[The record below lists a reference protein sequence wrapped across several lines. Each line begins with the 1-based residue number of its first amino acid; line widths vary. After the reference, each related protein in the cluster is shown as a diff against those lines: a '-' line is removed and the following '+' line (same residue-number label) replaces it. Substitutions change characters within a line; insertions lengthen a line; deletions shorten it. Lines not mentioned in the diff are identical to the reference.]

1 MAIKPV
7 TNTNAPNES
16 TINRGEQTSL
26 RSEKGNSKVV
36 IKKGTGL
43 NAGQGFSIGLKEI
56 DTAVIN
62 HIRNIMKPVVRE
74 SNEII
79 KVPVMYGN
87 EERWKSVRSRG
98 VLRDKNGVIILPV
111 IVIKRTSLTMNPDM
125 PLSFDN
131 DVRGKF
137 ISVIRS
143 SNGWSK
149 NNRYDRFS
157 VLTGQKPVE
166 EFVKTGMPDFVICSY
181 SIVMMTSFM
190 EQMNDLNTIMVE
202 HLETYWGD
210 STSYK
215 FLSGLDG
222 SISNVSEMTVDSER
236 LIKNEFSISIKG
248 YVIPEFTSNVFGTTA
263 EIQKSRTPS
272 KVTFGFE
279 GDATDKQVGK

>member
-1 MAIKPV
+1 MAIKPI
-7 TNTNAPNES
+7 TNTNVTNES
-16 TINRGEQTSL
+16 TINRAEQTSI
-26 RSEKGNSKVV
+26 RSEKGNAKVV
-36 IKKGTGL
+36 IKKPGGRD
-43 NAGQGFSIGLKEI
+43 GGKGFAIGLKDI
-56 DTAVIN
+56 DTTVIN

-87 EERWKSVRSRG
+87 EERWKSVRGRG
-98 VLRDKNGVIILPV
+98 VLRDKNGIVILPV

-131 DVRGKF
+131 DVKGKY

-166 EFVKTGMPDFVICSY
+166 EFVQTGMPDFVVCTY
-181 SIVMMTSFM
+181 NIVMMTAYM
-190 EQMNDLNTIMVE
+190 EQMNDLNSIMIE

-210 STSYK
+210 STSYR
-215 FLSGLDG
+215 FLSALSGDISDATEMESDG
-222 SISNVSEMTVDSER
+222 ER
-236 LIKNEFSISIKG
+236 IIKNELTIEIKG
-248 YVIPEFTSNVFGTTA
+248 YMIPEFTDNVFGKTA
-263 EIQKSRTPS
+263 EMARGYTVK
-272 KVTFGFE
+272 KVSFSE
-279 GDATDKQVGK
+279 KII

>member
-16 TINRGEQTSL
+16 TINRGEQRSF
-26 RSEKGNSKVV
+26 RSEKGNAKVV

-43 NAGQGFSIGLKEI
+43 NAGKGFSIGLKEI

-87 EERWKSVRSRG
+87 EERWKSVRGRG

-131 DVRGKF
+131 DVKGKY
-137 ISVIRS
+137 ITVIRS

-181 SIVMMTSFM
+181 SIVMMTAFM

-210 STSYK
+210 SNSYR
-215 FLSGLDG
+215 FLSALSGD
-222 SISNVSEMTVDSER
+222 ISNEVQMESDGER
-236 LIKNEFSISIKG
+236 LVRNELALEIKG
-248 YVIPEFTSNVFGTTA
+248 YMIPEFTDNIFGKTA
-263 EIQKSRTPS
+263 EAGRGYTPK
-272 KVTFGFE
+272 KVVFSETIL
-279 GDATDKQVGK
+279 

>member
-16 TINRGEQTSL
+16 TVNRGEQTSI
-26 RSEKGNSKVV
+26 RSEKGNAKVV
-36 IKKGTGL
+36 IKKGTGI

-87 EERWKSVRSRG
+87 EERWKSVRGRG
-98 VLRDKNGVIILPV
+98 VLRDKNGVVILPV

-137 ISVIRS
+137 ISVVRS

-215 FLSGLDG
+215 FLSALSGD
-222 SISNVSEMTVDSER
+222 ISNEVQMESDGER
-236 LIKNEFSISIKG
+236 LVRNELTLEIKG
-248 YVIPEFTSNVFGTTA
+248 YMIPEFTDNIFGKTA
-263 EIQKSRTPS
+263 EAGRGYTPK
-272 KVTFGFE
+272 KVVFSETIL
-279 GDATDKQVGK
+279 

>member
-16 TINRGEQTSL
+16 TINRGEQRSF
-26 RSEKGNSKVV
+26 RSEKGNAKVV

-87 EERWKSVRSRG
+87 EERWKSVRGRG
-98 VLRDKNGVIILPV
+98 VLRDKNGVIILPI

-131 DVRGKF
+131 DVKGKY

-166 EFVKTGMPDFVICSY
+166 EFIKTGMPDFVICSY
-181 SIVMMTSFM
+181 SIVMMTAFM
-190 EQMNDLNTIMVE
+190 EQMNDLNTIWIE

-215 FLSGLDG
+215 FLSALSGD
-222 SISNVSEMTVDSER
+222 ISNEVQMESDGER
-236 LIKNEFSISIKG
+236 LVRNELALEIKG
-248 YVIPEFTSNVFGTTA
+248 YMIPEFTDNVFGKTA
-263 EIQKSRTPS
+263 EAGRGYTPK
-272 KVTFGFE
+272 KVVFSETIL
-279 GDATDKQVGK
+279 

>member
-16 TINRGEQTSL
+16 TINRGEQRSF
-26 RSEKGNSKVV
+26 RSEKGNAKVV

-98 VLRDKNGVIILPV
+98 VLRDKNGIIILPV

-137 ISVIRS
+137 ISVVRS

-166 EFVKTGMPDFVICSY
+166 EFVKTGMPDFVVCTY
-181 SIVMMTSFM
+181 NIVMMTAFM

-202 HLETYWGD
+202 H
-210 STSYK
+210 
-215 FLSGLDG
+215 
-222 SISNVSEMTVDSER
+222 
-236 LIKNEFSISIKG
+236 
-248 YVIPEFTSNVFGTTA
+248 
-263 EIQKSRTPS
+263 
-272 KVTFGFE
+272 
-279 GDATDKQVGK
+279 

>member
-16 TINRGEQTSL
+16 TINRGEQRSF
-26 RSEKGNSKVV
+26 RSEKGNAKVV

-98 VLRDKNGVIILPV
+98 VLRDKNGIIILPV

-137 ISVIRS
+137 VSVVRS

-166 EFVKTGMPDFVICSY
+166 EFIKTGMPDFVICSY
-181 SIVMMTSFM
+181 SIVMMTAFM

-215 FLSGLDG
+215 FLSALSGD
-222 SISNVSEMTVDSER
+222 ISNEVQMESDGER
-236 LIKNEFSISIKG
+236 LVRNELTLEIKG
-248 YVIPEFTSNVFGTTA
+248 YMIPEFTDNVFGKTA
-263 EIQKSRTPS
+263 EAARGYTPK
-272 KVTFGFE
+272 KVVFSETIL
-279 GDATDKQVGK
+279 

>member
-7 TNTNAPNES
+7 TNPNALNKSEVS
-16 TINRGEQTSL
+16 RAEQRSI
-26 RSEKGNSKVV
+26 RSEKGNAKVT
-36 IKKGTGL
+36 IKKPGGRD
-43 NAGQGFSIGLKEI
+43 AGKSYSITLKDI

-87 EERWKSVRSRG
+87 EERWKSVRGRG

-111 IVIKRTSLTMNPDM
+111 MVIKRTSVAMNDQM

-131 DVRGKF
+131 DVRGKY

-143 SNGWSK
+143 KSGWSK

-166 EFVKTGMPDFVICSY
+166 EFVKTGMPDFVVCSY
-181 SIVMMTSFM
+181 NIVMMTAYM
-190 EQMNDLNTIMVE
+190 EQMNDLNTIWVE
-202 HLETYWGD
+202 HVETYFGD
-210 STSYK
+210 STSYR
-215 FLSGLDG
+215 FLSSLSGDISDATEMESDG
-222 SISNVSEMTVDSER
+222 ER
-236 LIKNEFSISIKG
+236 IIRNELTLEIKG
-248 YVIPEFTSNVFGTTA
+248 YMIPEFTDNIFGKTA
-263 EIQKSRTPS
+263 EMVRGYVS
-272 KVTFGFE
+272 KKVSFSE
-279 GDATDKQVGK
+279 KII

>member
-16 TINRGEQTSL
+16 TINRGEQKSF
-26 RSEKGNSKVV
+26 RSEKGNAKVV
-36 IKKGTGL
+36 IKKGTGI

-87 EERWKSVRSRG
+87 EERWKSVRGRG
-98 VLRDKNGVIILPV
+98 VLRDKNGVVILPV

-131 DVRGKF
+131 DVKGKY
-137 ISVIRS
+137 ISVVRS

-181 SIVMMTSFM
+181 SIVMMTAFM

-215 FLSGLDG
+215 FLSALSGD
-222 SISNVSEMTVDSER
+222 ISNEVQMESDGER
-236 LIKNEFSISIKG
+236 LVRNELALEIKG
-248 YVIPEFTSNVFGTTA
+248 YMIPEFTDNIFGKTA
-263 EIQKSRTPS
+263 EMGRGYVPK
-272 KVTFGFE
+272 KVVFSETII
-279 GDATDKQVGK
+279 

>member
-16 TINRGEQTSL
+16 TINRGEQRSF
-26 RSEKGNSKVV
+26 RSEKGNAKVV

-98 VLRDKNGVIILPV
+98 VLRDKNGIIILPV

-137 ISVIRS
+137 ISVVRS

-166 EFVKTGMPDFVICSY
+166 EFIKTGMPDFVICSY
-181 SIVMMTSFM
+181 SIVMMTAFM

-215 FLSGLDG
+215 FLSALSGD
-222 SISNVSEMTVDSER
+222 ISNEVQIESDGER
-236 LIKNEFSISIKG
+236 LVRNELALEIKG
-248 YVIPEFTSNVFGTTA
+248 YMIPEFTDNVFGKTA
-263 EIQKSRTPS
+263 EAARGYTPK
-272 KVTFGFE
+272 KVVFSETIL
-279 GDATDKQVGK
+279 

>member
-16 TINRGEQTSL
+16 TVNRGEQTSI
-26 RSEKGNSKVV
+26 RSEKGNAKVV
-36 IKKGTGL
+36 IKKGTGI
-43 NAGQGFSIGLKEI
+43 NAGQGFTIGLKEI

-79 KVPVMYGN
+79 KVPVLYGN

-98 VLRDKNGVIILPV
+98 VLRDKNGVVLLPV
-111 IVIKRTSLTMNPDM
+111 IVIKRTSLSMNPDM

-131 DVRGKF
+131 DVKGKF

-166 EFVKTGMPDFVICSY
+166 EFIKTGMPDFVICSY
-181 SIVMMTSFM
+181 SIVMMTAFM

-210 STSYK
+210 SNSYR
-215 FLSGLDG
+215 FLSALSGD
-222 SISNVSEMTVDSER
+222 ISNEVQMESDGER
-236 LIKNEFSISIKG
+236 LVRNELALEIKG
-248 YVIPEFTSNVFGTTA
+248 YMIPEFTDNIFGKTA
-263 EIQKSRTPS
+263 EAGRGYTPK
-272 KVTFGFE
+272 KVVFSETIL
-279 GDATDKQVGK
+279 

>member
-87 EERWKSVRSRG
+87 EERGKSVRSRG

-215 FLSGLDG
+215 FLSALSGD
-222 SISNVSEMTVDSER
+222 ISNEVQMESDGER
-236 LIKNEFSISIKG
+236 LVRNELALEIKG
-248 YVIPEFTSNVFGTTA
+248 YMIPEFTDNIFGKTA
-263 EIQKSRTPS
+263 EAGRGYTPK
-272 KVTFGFE
+272 KVVFSETIL
-279 GDATDKQVGK
+279 

>member
-16 TINRGEQTSL
+16 TINRGEQRSF
-26 RSEKGNSKVV
+26 RSEKGNAKVV

-43 NAGQGFSIGLKEI
+43 NAGKGFSIGLKEI

-87 EERWKSVRSRG
+87 EERWKSVRGRG
-98 VLRDKNGVIILPV
+98 VLRDKNGVVILPV

-131 DVRGKF
+131 DVKGKY
-137 ISVIRS
+137 ITVIRS

-181 SIVMMTSFM
+181 SIVMMTAFM

-210 STSYK
+210 SNSYR
-215 FLSGLDG
+215 FLSALSGD
-222 SISNVSEMTVDSER
+222 ISNEVQMESDGER
-236 LIKNEFSISIKG
+236 LVRNELALEIKG
-248 YVIPEFTSNVFGTTA
+248 YMIPEFTDNIFGKTA
-263 EIQKSRTPS
+263 EMGRGYVPK
-272 KVTFGFE
+272 KVVFSETII
-279 GDATDKQVGK
+279 

>member
-7 TNTNAPNES
+7 TNTNAPNKS
-16 TINRGEQTSL
+16 TINRGEQRSF
-26 RSEKGNSKVV
+26 RSEKGNAKVV

-98 VLRDKNGVIILPV
+98 VLRDKNGIIILPV

-137 ISVIRS
+137 ISVVRS

-166 EFVKTGMPDFVICSY
+166 EFIKTGMPDFVICSY
-181 SIVMMTSFM
+181 SIVMMTAFM

-215 FLSGLDG
+215 FLSALSGD
-222 SISNVSEMTVDSER
+222 ISNEVQMETDGER
-236 LIKNEFSISIKG
+236 LVRNELGLEIKG
-248 YVIPEFTSNVFGTTA
+248 YMIPEFTDNVFGKTA
-263 EIQKSRTPS
+263 EAGRGYIPK
-272 KVTFGFE
+272 KVVFSETIL
-279 GDATDKQVGK
+279 